1 MSNILIVE
9 DEDAIRRVLKKVL
22 SEENPKYKLD
32 EAPDGE
38 KAISLI
44 KTQYYDLVLCDIK
57 MPKKDGIE
65 VLEFV
70 SSYDS
75 SIPIIMISG
84 HGDLKTAVKAM
95 RMGAYDYIEKPPDLN
110 NLLNSVRSALVK
122 TKTRKFQKKL
132 KRLIPNMKLLG
143 SQNKLKVLRV

>member
-1 MSNILIVE
+1 MLSENLEQSLHRAMTFAADRGAELVTLEHLLFALVE

-32 EAPDGE
+32 EASDGE

-44 KTQYYDLVLCDIK
+44 KTQHYDLVLCDIK

-70 SSYDS
+70 S
-75 SIPIIMISG
+75 
-84 HGDLKTAVKAM
+84 
-95 RMGAYDYIEKPPDLN
+95 
-110 NLLNSVRSALVK
+110 
-122 TKTRKFQKKL
+122 
-132 KRLIPNMKLLG
+132 
-143 SQNKLKVLRV
+143 